1 MFLVTTRKINEFK
14 MINPSHFGCT
24 NSTMLTGLRQMY
36 IDSSCPNLGIG
47 IKISNGSINSPIID
61 PNEGCFLVKFTFL
74 LQLHLKLG
82 TNWKKTPRNLFMFFF
97 FDDTVEKVVLR
108 FEGEKGQD
116 AIYEITLCQYLDPE
130 KKLLTDPS
138 IRLLCVAH
146 PAP

>member
-1 MFLVTTRKINEFK
+1 MLPGKVHFFTAAAPKI
-14 MINPSHFGCT
+14 G
-24 NSTMLTGLRQMY
+24 
-36 IDSSCPNLGIG
+36 D
-47 IKISNGSINSPIID
+47 
-61 PNEGCFLVKFTFL
+61 
-74 LQLHLKLG
+74 KLEKN
-82 TNWKKTPRNLFMFFF
+82 TKESFHVFF

-130 KKLLTDPS
+130 KKLPTDPS